1 MLYVKSVLPV
11 FSSKSI
17 IVSSPTFRSLIHSDF
32 MFVDNIREYPN
43 FILLHMAVQKGRI
56 AWSFLK
62 KTKNRTT
69 M

>member
-1 MLYVKSVLPV
+1 
-11 FSSKSI
+11 
-17 IVSSPTFRSLIHSDF
+17 